1 MNGLLHRPS
10 LQSIAA
16 KCTKV
21 GNEQPSEQPLENL
34 GGFSFEE
41 PACLH
46 SNSSNM
52 MAV

>member
-1 MNGLLHRPS
+1 MHESWQRTA
-10 LQSIAA
+10 IRTA
-16 KCTKV
+16 T
-21 GNEQPSEQPLENL
+21 ENL

-46 SNSSNM
+46 WNSSNM